1 LTSERYTLL
10 GATDPSAPVAL
21 GRAGA
26 RNLATLGRDVAWLA
40 AALPVAEGEQAWLAC
55 ADRYLFAV
63 GLLALWQRGAV
74 AALPATSRPDALL
87 SASGVGAAVPAVCLI
102 DEPLTT
108 GLTPSATRIIHVP
121 ACLAAAPTVGPS
133 APFESIEAAR
143 PLVVLHTSGTT
154 GDAVTVAKTA
164 AQLLG
169 EVALLLDNELTHG
182 SRGVM
187 STVPARH
194 IYGLLFGVLWP
205 LRRGIPFVRETPLL
219 AEAVAHTLQQTGA
232 DTLVAVPAHLGSLA
246 ALPGGALS
254 GLARVLSS
262 GSPLPRAHWQ
272 GLSGAHGLAVHEILG
287 STEAGGIGHRA
298 APDAP
303 FTPFADVHIDCDS
316 EAGLLLDSPRLDAS
330 WSRPASLPDR
340 VRLLPDG
347 RFEHL
352 GRVDGVVKVGGTR
365 VSLTALE
372 AAACES
378 LGALAAVA
386 LAVPVESARGH
397 ELWLVL
403 EGVKWELPAV
413 RERLA
418 ARFEAVALPRRLRC
432 VERLPREPTG
442 KLRRAA
448 LLHLFANTESTLA
461 RPGYELRCWP
471 EAFDADA
478 AGESKLWF
486 EAQVPAD
493 SALFDGHFPGQPVLP
508 GVAQLQAL
516 VVDNARRR
524 WPRLLAPLGFRAVKF
539 LRPIQPLVPL
549 QVTLTRSPSGD
560 CVDFRIESGAALCST
575 GRVRFAGER
584 TP

>member
-1 LTSERYTLL
+1 MGAKRL
-10 GATDPSAPVAL
+10 GASK
-21 GRAGA
+21 RAMA
-26 RNLATLGRDVAWLA
+26 
-40 AALPVAEGEQAWLAC
+40 
-55 ADRYLFAV
+55 
-63 GLLALWQRGAV
+63 
-74 AALPATSRPDALL
+74 
-87 SASGVGAAVPAVCLI
+87 GAAVGTVVGI
-102 DEPLTT
+102 FF
-108 GLTPSATRIIHVP
+108 GLPG
-121 ACLAAAPTVGPS
+121 L
-133 APFESIEAAR
+133 
-143 PLVVLHTSGTT
+143 
-154 GDAVTVAKTA
+154 
-164 AQLLG
+164 LLG
-169 EVALLLDNELTHG
+169 PFIGGLVGELSAG
-182 SRGVM
+182 S

-232 DTLVAVPAHLGSLA
+232 DTLVAVPAHLASLA

-254 GLARVLSS
+254 GLTRVLSS
-262 GSPLPRAHWQ
+262 GAPLPRAHWEA
-272 GLSGAHGLAVHEILG
+272 LSGAHGLAVHEILG

-298 APDAP
+298 MPDAP
-303 FTPFADVHIDCDS
+303 FAPFADVHIGCDS
-316 EAGLLLDSPRLDAS
+316 DAGLLLDSPRLDAT
-330 WSRPASLPDR
+330 WPRPASLPDR

-365 VSLTALE
+365 VSLPAVE
-372 AAACES
+372 AAACEL

-386 LAVPVESARGH
+386 LAVPVEGARGQ

-403 EGVKWELPAV
+403 EGVQWELPAV

-432 VERLPREPTG
+432 VQRLPREPTG
-442 KLRRAA
+442 KLPRAA
-448 LLHLFANTESTLA
+448 LLQLFASAEGTLA
-461 RPGYELRCWP
+461 CAGYDLRYWP
-471 EAFDADA
+471 EATDADA
-478 AGESKLWF
+478 AGESKLRF

-493 SALFDGHFPGQPVLP
+493 SPLFDGHFPGQPVLP

-524 WPRLLAPLGFRAVKF
+524 WPRLPAPLGFGAVKF
-539 LRPIQPLVPL
+539 LRPIHPLVPL

-560 CVDFRIESGAALCST
+560 RVDFRIESGGAVCST

-584 TP
+584 RP

>member
-1 LTSERYTLL
+1 MSADSYALL
-10 GATDPSAPVAL
+10 GATDPNAPVAL
-21 GRAGA
+21 GRAGT
-26 RNLATLGRDVAWLA
+26 RNLAALGQDVAWLA
-40 AALPVAEGEQAWLAC
+40 DALPVVEGEQAWLAC
-55 ADRYLFAV
+55 TDRYLFAV

-74 AALPATSRPDALL
+74 AALPASSRPDAFVV
-87 SASGVGAAVPAVCLI
+87 SSDATGPTVCLI
-102 DEPLTT
+102 DEPAAP
-108 GLTPSATRIIHVP
+108 GPTPSAARVIHVP
-121 ACLAAAPTVGPS
+121 ACLAAAPTSRPS
-133 APFESIEAAR
+133 ARFEAIEAAR

-154 GDAVTVAKTA
+154 GDAVTVPKTA
-164 AQLLG
+164 TQLLG
-169 EVALLLDNELTHG
+169 EVAVLCDSELTHG
-182 SRGVM
+182 LGAVL

-205 LRRGIPFVRETPLL
+205 LRRGIAFVRETPLL

-262 GSPLPRAHWQ
+262 GAPLPRAHWEA
-272 GLSGAHGLAVHEILG
+272 LSGAHGLAVHEILG
-287 STEAGGIGHRA
+287 STEAGGIGYRA

-303 FTPFADVHIDCDS
+303 FTPFADVHIDCDAD
-316 EAGLLLDSPRLDAS
+316 AGLLLDSPRLDPT
-330 WSRPASLPDR
+330 WPRPASLPDR

-365 VSLTALE
+365 VSLPALE
-372 AAACES
+372 AAACEL
-378 LGALAAVA
+378 LGARAAAA
-386 LAVPVESARGH
+386 LAVPVEGARGQ

-403 EGVKWELPAV
+403 EGVQWELPAV

-448 LLHLFANTESTLA
+448 LLQLFASAEGRLA
-461 RPGYELRCWP
+461 RSGYELRCWP
-471 EAFDADA
+471 EVTDAEA
-478 AGESKLWF
+478 AGESTLWF

-493 SALFDGHFPGQPVLP
+493 SPLFDGHFPGQPVLP

-524 WPRLLAPLGFRAVKF
+524 WPRLCAPLGFGAVKF

-560 CVDFRIESGAALCST
+560 RVDFRIESAGAVCST
-575 GRVRFAGER
+575 GRVRFAGGR